1 MAFTTAQR
9 VEIILLSG
17 RDGAITTF
25 LINIGA

>member
-1 MAFTTAQR
+1 MPLTTEQR

-17 RDGAITTF
+17 RDCATITF